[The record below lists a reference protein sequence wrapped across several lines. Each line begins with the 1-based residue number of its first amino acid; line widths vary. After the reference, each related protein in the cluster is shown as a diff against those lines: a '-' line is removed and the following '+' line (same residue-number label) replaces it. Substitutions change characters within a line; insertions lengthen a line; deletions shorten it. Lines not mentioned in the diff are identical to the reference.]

1 MKTSDSSCS
10 SSAPS
15 FCVFLC
21 SNNMYTS
28 EFNNVSALSN
38 SRKRIKYGNTI
49 RLKFMLQF
57 IALIYNVSGAAT
69 LLSFTEIK
77 EISCVQ
83 RRFYRVKCMKKRI
96 NFSFLRDIRMK
107 YFLCYLISASN
118 NHISAKSW
126 KTE

>member
-38 SRKRIKYGNTI
+38 SRKGIKYNDTLK
-49 RLKFMLQF
+49 LKFY
-57 IALIYNVSGAAT
+57 ASVCHS
-69 LLSFTEIK
+69 
-77 EISCVQ
+77 
-83 RRFYRVKCMKKRI
+83 
-96 NFSFLRDIRMK
+96 
-107 YFLCYLISASN
+107 YL
-118 NHISAKSW
+118 
-126 KTE
+126 